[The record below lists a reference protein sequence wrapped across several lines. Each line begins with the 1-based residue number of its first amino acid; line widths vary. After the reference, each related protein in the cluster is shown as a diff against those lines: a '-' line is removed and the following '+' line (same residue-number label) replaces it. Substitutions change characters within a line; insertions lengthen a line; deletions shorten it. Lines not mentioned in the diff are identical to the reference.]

1 MKCLLWLP
9 LFPSLILMPL
19 LFASPNSEPVQ
30 SFHPNSSPPAT
41 TIPAFPEQS
50 EATGCPLDLPNDLF
64 TSVKSACTGK
74 HVSGKLRRSRCCP
87 VLAAWLYSAY
97 SATALS
103 KAVKEPLQ
111 TASYYDLPLLPNDS
125 ETCIDN
131 LENGLKSKG
140 IELMRSNESCDVV
153 YCECGIRLHPLSC
166 TEAFSVNPR
175 GELVGNHN
183 VKMLEK
189 DCLNNPAVNG
199 FSGLDGCSKCLK
211 TLHLLNKSNHV
222 NGSKSEERTSKIHN
236 EDCEV
241 MGLTWLLA
249 KNRSAYIHTVSG
261 VLRAMMMMTQD
272 GNSNSNSIPD
282 SCTLNRDGMPL
293 AVDSSEINN
302 SSSSAILPLFLL
314 HLLCMFLS
322 LSIHQLL
329 DSIM

>member
-9 LFPSLILMPL
+9 LFLFLTLLPL
-19 LFASPNSEPVQ
+19 LPASPNSDSVQ
-30 SFHPNSSPPAT
+30 SFHPNSSPPVT

-50 EATGCPLDLPNDLF
+50 DASGCPLDLPNELF
-64 TSVKSACTGK
+64 INVKSACTGK
-74 HVSGKLRRSRCCP
+74 HGSGKLRRSRCCP

-125 ETCIDN
+125 ETCIDS

-166 TEAFSVNPR
+166 PEAFSVNP
-175 GELVGNHN
+175 GGDLVGNQN
-183 VKMLEK
+183 VKKLEK
-189 DCLNNPAVNG
+189 DCLNNAAVNG

-211 TLHLLNKSNHV
+211 TLHLLNKGDGV
-222 NGSKSEERTSKIHN
+222 NRSKSEGRSSKMQN

-261 VLRAMMMMTQD
+261 VLRAMMMTT
-272 GNSNSNSIPD
+272 PAD
-282 SCTLNRDGMPL
+282 SCTLNSDGMPL
-293 AVDSSEINN
+293 AVDSSEIND
-302 SSSSAILPLFLL
+302 SSSSTILASSPLS
-314 HLLCMFLS
+314 CIIFLS

-329 DSIM
+329 FSI

>member
-9 LFPSLILMPL
+9 LFPFLILLPL
-19 LFASPNSEPVQ
+19 LSASLNPDSVQ

-50 EATGCPLDLPNDLF
+50 DASGCPLDLPSGLF

-74 HVSGKLRRSRCCP
+74 HGSAKLRRSRCCP

-125 ETCIDN
+125 ETCIDS

-166 TEAFSVNPR
+166 TEAFSVNPE
-175 GELVGNHN
+175 GVLVGNHN
-183 VKMLEK
+183 VKKLEK
-189 DCLNNPAVNG
+189 DCLN
-199 FSGLDGCSKCLK
+199 SGLTPLDGCSKCLK
-211 TLHLLNKSNHV
+211 TLHLLNNGV
-222 NGSKSEERTSKIHN
+222 NRSKSEERKNKMHN

-261 VLRAMMMMTQD
+261 VLRAIMMTD
-272 GNSNSNSIPD
+272 SNSNSNSIPE
-282 SCTLNRDGMPL
+282 SCTLNSDGMPL
-293 AVDSSEINN
+293 AVDSSEIND
-302 SSSSAILPLFLL
+302 SSLSSIPFPLPPFLL
-314 HLLCMFLS
+314 FCIFLLSF
-322 LSIHQLL
+322 HQLQL
-329 DSIM
+329 LWS